1 MPSVE
6 EYGAQPPIEML
17 RLLVDKG
24 GLLFFIKEFMI
35 GKKDIGSKLKIPL
48 FWLVLPHQEEEEIN
62 FLRGL
67 PDISI
72 FCVYLNQTRKLYL
85 KYSSQ

>member
-24 GLLFFIKEFMI
+24 GFLFFILEFMI
-35 GKKDIGSKLKIPL
+35 GKKDIGNK
-48 FWLVLPHQEEEEIN
+48 
-62 FLRGL
+62 
-67 PDISI
+67 
-72 FCVYLNQTRKLYL
+72 
-85 KYSSQ
+85 

>member
-24 GLLFFIKEFMI
+24 GLNNLKIVFMI
-35 GKKDIGSKLKIPL
+35 GKIVFGNLLK
-48 FWLVLPHQEEEEIN
+48 
-62 FLRGL
+62 
-67 PDISI
+67 
-72 FCVYLNQTRKLYL
+72 TR
-85 KYSSQ
+85 